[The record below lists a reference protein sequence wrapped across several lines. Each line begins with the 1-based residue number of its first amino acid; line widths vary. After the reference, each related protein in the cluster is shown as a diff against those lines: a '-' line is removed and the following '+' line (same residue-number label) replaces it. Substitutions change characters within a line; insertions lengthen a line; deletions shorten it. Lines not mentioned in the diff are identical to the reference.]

1 MENAAVAAAAAGA
14 ADAANPAD
22 RAGKLQTRRQH
33 VRART
38 IVPGIVVDMWWAFVH
53 LPAVVSL
60 TLTTPFTCCRL
71 TRTQNTSVFSSLFL
85 GGGQIDYLK
94 SGK

>member
-1 MENAAVAAAAAGA
+1 VENAAVAAAAAGA

-60 TLTTPFTCCRL
+60 TLTTPFTLLLSSYSNSEHECFF
-71 TRTQNTSVFSSLFL
+71 FSFF
-85 GGGQIDYLK
+85 GGAKLII
-94 SGK
+94 

>member
-1 MENAAVAAAAAGA
+1 VENAAVAAAAAGA

-60 TLTTPFTCCRL
+60 TLTTPFTLAVVLLELR
-71 TRTQNTSVFSSLFL
+71 TRVFFLLFF
-85 GGGQIDYLK
+85 GGGAKLII
-94 SGK
+94 